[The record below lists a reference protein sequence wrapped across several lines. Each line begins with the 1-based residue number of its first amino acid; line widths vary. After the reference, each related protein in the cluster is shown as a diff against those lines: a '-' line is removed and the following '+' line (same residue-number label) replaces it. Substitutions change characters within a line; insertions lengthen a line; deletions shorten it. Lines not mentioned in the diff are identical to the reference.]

1 MNLSKILK
9 NAFLVVIF
17 GIIVTACAT
26 KKSVKTTTES
36 SATTTTTKAAE
47 TQKADPIKKLD
58 ALMQGDVY
66 IGSDTVGELASG
78 VPDRVFFATN
88 ETILTT
94 ASRETLRKQAAWLR
108 QNANVTVV
116 VEGHADERGTREYN
130 LALGERRDNAA
141 KDYLMT
147 YGVSSDRIKVL
158 SYGKERPVDSGSNPL
173 SWSKNRR
180 SVTVKAN

>member
-1 MNLSKILK
+1 MNLSKIFK

-17 GIIVTACAT
+17 GLLVTACAT
-26 KKSVKTTTES
+26 KKSVKTKES
-36 SATTTTTKAAE
+36 TSTTTKAAE
-47 TQKADPIKKLD
+47 AQKADPIEKLD

-108 QNANVTVV
+108 QNSDVTVV

-130 LALGERRDNAA
+130 LALGQRRAEA
-141 KDYLMT
+141 VSDYFVLN
-147 YGVSSDRIKVL
+147 GISKNRITVK
-158 SYGKERPVDSGSNPL
+158 SYGEEKPVAYGQDEGSY
-173 SWSKNRR
+173 SKNRR
-180 SVTVKAN
+180 VEIN

>member
-1 MNLSKILK
+1 MKLNKILR
-9 NAFLVVIF
+9 NSLLVVLACLALS
-17 GIIVTACAT
+17 ACAT
-26 KKSVKTTTES
+26 KKVS
-36 SATTTTTKAAE
+36 
-47 TQKADPIKKLD
+47 QPGQ
-58 ALMQGDVY
+58 MQGDVY
-66 IGSDTVGELASG
+66 TGTDTVEYLASG

-88 ETILTT
+88 ESVLTT

-108 QNANVTVV
+108 QNSNVTVV

-130 LALGERRDNAA
+130 LALGERRANAA

-147 YGVSSDRIKVL
+147 YGISADRISVI

>member
-1 MNLSKILK
+1 MYLNKILK
-9 NAFLVVIF
+9 NAFLIVLF
-17 GIIVTACAT
+17 GLLVTACAT
-26 KKSVKTTTES
+26 KKSVKTTTE
-36 SATTTTTKAAE
+36 TKTTTKAAE
-47 TQKADPIKKLD
+47 TVEQKADPIEKLD

-66 IGSDTVGELASG
+66 VGSDTVGELASG

-94 ASRETLRKQAAWLR
+94 ASRETLRKQAAYLR
-108 QNANVTVV
+108 KNSKITVV
-116 VEGHADERGTREYN
+116 LEGHADERGTREYN
-130 LALGERRDNAA
+130 LALGERRANAA

-147 YGVSSDRIKVL
+147 YGISSDRITVL

-173 SWSKNRR
+173 AWSKNRR

>member
-9 NAFLVVIF
+9 NAFLVVVF
-17 GIIVTACAT
+17 GLIVTACAT

-36 SATTTTTKAAE
+36 STTTKAAE
-47 TQKADPIKKLD
+47 TQKADPIEKLD

-66 IGSDTVGELASG
+66 IGTDTVGELASG

-108 QNANVTVV
+108 QNSDVTVV

-130 LALGERRDNAA
+130 LALGERRANAA

-173 SWSKNRR
+173 SWSKDRR
-180 SVTVKAN
+180 AVTVKAN